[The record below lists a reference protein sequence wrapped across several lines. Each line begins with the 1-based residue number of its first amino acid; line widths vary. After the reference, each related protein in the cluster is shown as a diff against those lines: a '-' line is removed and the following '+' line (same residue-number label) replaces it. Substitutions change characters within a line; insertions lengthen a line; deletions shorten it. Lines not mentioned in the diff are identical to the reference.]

1 MLIYNKTLFIM
12 IRLIYIEYSYNY
24 KLNIEFYIIKL
35 EYKIR
40 YIINAKWY
48 IDEKNIIQI
57 WNVI

>member
-12 IRLIYIEYSYNY
+12 IRLIYIKYSYNY